1 MNNNGVH
8 FMMPTVFNDSGKID
22 LESMINITKF
32 AKDSGCVG
40 IVLLGVMGEAHRL
53 SEEERNLLI
62 KEISNSSKKLSLIL
76 TIGVSAESGYLVSK
90 YSETASNAGAEQVMV
105 APPIMKKP
113 NEKVLHRYYEEVNNS
128 IDDNTKI
135 VIQDL
140 PDQSG
145 VYMSPEFMVNLD
157 KSLEKV
163 NSIKLE
169 DPPTPSK
176 ISKIVKIK
184 SKDLKI
190 FGGLGGLF
198 FLEELLR
205 GASGTMTGFA
215 FTEILVQIYDLY
227 NSKKTNVNGETKPPL
242 PPSSTNTTLYA
253 FQADI
258 ERLKRELKE
267 EKALNKE
274 LLEEAIN
281 FVETGKC
288 PDLKDDIN
296 RQLLFSNQFG
306 TYVIDKADSDSFSFP
321 KDPVPYN
328 LSLIHI

>member
-22 LESMINITKF
+22 LESMMNITKF
-32 AKDSGCVG
+32 AKDSGCAG

-53 SEEERNLLI
+53 SEEERNFLI

-113 NEKVLHRYYEEVNNS
+113 NEKVLYRYYEEVNNS

-215 FTEILVQIYDLY
+215 FTEILVQIYNLY
-227 NSKKTNVNGETKPPL
+227 NSKKRDEAKKIFYEWLPL
-242 PPSSTNTTLYA
+242 IRYENTAGISLS
-253 FQADI
+253 I
-258 ERLKRELKE
+258 RKEILKRRNITKFSNLRYPTPAMDEDDK
-267 EKALNKE
+267 KE
-274 LLEEAIN
+274 LDFILNDYI
-281 FVETGKC
+281 
-288 PDLKDDIN
+288 
-296 RQLLFSNQFG
+296 
-306 TYVIDKADSDSFSFP
+306 
-321 KDPVPYN
+321 
-328 LSLIHI
+328 

>member
-1 MNNNGVH
+1 MNNDGVH
-8 FMMPTVFNDSGKID
+8 FMMPTIFDDSGKID
-22 LESMINITKF
+22 LDSMINITKF
-32 AKDSGCVG
+32 AKESGCVG
-40 IVLLGVMGEAHRL
+40 LVLLGVMGEAHRL
-53 SEEERNLLI
+53 SEDERNFLI
-62 KEISNSSKKLSLIL
+62 KEISKSAKDLSLIL
-76 TIGVSAESGYLVSK
+76 TVGVSAESGYLVSR

-113 NEKVLHRYYEEVNNS
+113 NEKVLFRYYEEVNNS
-128 IDDNTKI
+128 INDNTKI

-145 VYMSPEFMVNLD
+145 VHMSPEFMVHLD

-184 SKDLKI
+184 SSDLKI

-198 FLEELLR
+198 FLEEMLR

-227 NSKKTNVNGETKPPL
+227 NSKKTDDAKKLFYEWLPL
-242 PPSSTNTTLYA
+242 IRYENTVGISLS
-253 FQADI
+253 I
-258 ERLKRELKE
+258 RKEILKRRNITKYSNVRYPSPSMDEDDK
-267 EKALNKE
+267 KE
-274 LLEEAIN
+274 LEFI
-281 FVETGKC
+281 
-288 PDLKDDIN
+288 LKDY
-296 RQLLFSNQFG
+296 L
-306 TYVIDKADSDSFSFP
+306 
-321 KDPVPYN
+321 
-328 LSLIHI
+328 